1 MSTLTILIIIY
12 FKKIKNK
19 YLNNI
24 VKIILFYEMNDL
36 IGLFFIKYIW
46 IFFTRFD
53 PEFFELNIND
63 FWKNHKEDK
72 IYKINNVIKIINND
86 FNKPEYTKLNDYDL
100 I

>member
-36 IGLFFIKYIW
+36 IGLFFIKYI
-46 IFFTRFD
+46 
-53 PEFFELNIND
+53 
-63 FWKNHKEDK
+63 
-72 IYKINNVIKIINND
+72 
-86 FNKPEYTKLNDYDL
+86 
-100 I
+100 